1 MISDLTIIY
10 GVLGFLLASYSVIAN
25 DSAQTLG
32 TFIASNRETKWYW
45 QWLVMSSV
53 LVATLTYG
61 YMSGDI
67 AHGRLNHIPLPE
79 QFQWYHLAAPALLM
93 ALTRFGVPVSTT
105 ILTLSVF
112 STGFVLEKILLKSA
126 MGYAVAAVAAY
137 ALWAVLSKL
146 LDEKA
151 PVSEENKKKW
161 RVAQWIATCLLWHQW
176 LAHDIANVAV
186 FLPRGEALPLWMF
199 ISFVVI
205 LVVGLSLLF
214 YNRGGKI
221 QEIVLSKSGTRFM
234 RSATIIDLVYALVL
248 WYFKQ
253 YNDIPMSTTWV
264 FVGLLCGRELAVYR
278 KFNPEGRGPR
288 VIFPMLLSDFMKMM
302 LGLALSIILVWAI
315 DSF

>member
-1 MISDLTIIY
+1 MAAY
-10 GVLGFLLASYSVIAN
+10 AVIAN

-32 TFIASNRETKWYW
+32 TFIASNKETKWHW
-45 QWLVMSSV
+45 QWLTMASVM
-53 LVATLTYG
+53 VATLTYG

-67 AHGRLNHIPLPE
+67 AHGRLDTIPQPDI
-79 QFQWYHLAAPALLM
+79 FKWYHLAAPALLL
-93 ALTRFGVPVSTT
+93 ALTRLGVPVSTT

-112 STGFVLEKILLKSA
+112 SSSFVLEKILVKSA

-137 ALWAVLSKL
+137 ALWNILSRF

-151 PVSEENKKKW
+151 PVAEENKSKW
-161 RVAQWIATCLLWHQW
+161 RVAQWIATCFLWHQW

-199 ISFVVI
+199 IGFMAI
-205 LVVGLSLLF
+205 LVAGLAQLF
-214 YNRGGKI
+214 YTRGGKI

-234 RSATIIDLVYALVL
+234 RSATIIDFSYALVL

-253 YNDIPMSTTWV
+253 YNNIPMSTTWV

-278 KFNPEGRGPR
+278 HFNSKEGIKM
-288 VIFPMLLSDFMKMM
+288 VFPMLMADFMKMM
-302 LGLALSIILVWAI
+302 IGLALSILLVWFI
-315 DSF
+315 S